1 MQILSDDI
9 VVPMSPSRR
18 FFCMRAVIKQ
28 SVRIKAV
35 IKSCKKAN

>member
-1 MQILSDDI
+1 MLISDEI

-18 FFCMRAVIKQ
+18 FYCLKAVIKQ
-28 SVRIKAV
+28 SVSIKAV